1 MTKTTQT
8 ISEPQTDSRM
18 KWITIGLL
26 WFVFLFNYA
35 DRQAIF
41 SVFPLIKNELQLTDV
56 QLGVLGACFMWVYA
70 LCRPITGW
78 ITDLIS
84 RKALILG
91 SLIFW
96 SVVTAATAIAHTY
109 GQMVVCRALGGLGE
123 AFYFPAAMSMISDY
137 HGPRTRSRAMS
148 LHQSAVYAGSI
159 AGGSISALVGQ
170 HSGWRASFLLFG
182 VGGVVLGL
190 ILIFFLREPARAS
203 SHASLMNAE
212 GAAGK
217 SSIGQTLGEIF
228 KNRTAPLLIF
238 IFMGANFVAVVFLTW
253 LPTFLYNKFHMSLSM
268 AGLNATIYL
277 QAASLLGVLCGGALA
292 DRFSKRSPGGRLV
305 TQSIGLL
312 LGAPFLF
319 LMGWTI
325 SIPILILAMT
335 CFGYFKGIYDANII
349 ASLYD
354 VVPAERRGA
363 AAGIANSLGWLG
375 GGTAPVIIA
384 VGSSHFGMG
393 ACISA
398 TAAIYLVIG
407 IIMLVAGKRLGRGAG
422 STPQQIPA

>member
-1 MTKTTQT
+1 MNTAQASIGSETDNRTK
-8 ISEPQTDSRM
+8 
-18 KWITIGLL
+18 WVTIGLL

-41 SVFPLIKNELQLTDV
+41 SLFPLIKTELHLTDV
-56 QLGVLGACFMWVYA
+56 ELGILGACFMWVYA
-70 LCRPITGW
+70 LCGPITGW
-78 ITDLIS
+78 ITDLVS
-84 RKALILG
+84 RKTLILG

-96 SVVTAATAIAHTY
+96 SVVTGATAIAHTY
-109 GQMVVCRALGGLGE
+109 GEMVLCRALGGLGE

-148 LHQSAVYAGSI
+148 FHQSAVYAGSI
-159 AGGSISALVGQ
+159 AGGSLSALVGQ
-170 HSGWRASFLLFG
+170 HSGWRASFVVFG
-182 VGGVVLGL
+182 AGGVLLGL
-190 ILIFFLREPARAS
+190 VLIFFLREPVRGAS
-203 SHASLMNAE
+203 DIRTSEAKETN
-212 GAAGK
+212 GAGAK
-217 SSIGQTLGEIF
+217 SSIAQILRDIF
-228 KNRTAPLLIF
+228 GNRTARLLIF

-253 LPTFLYNKFHMSLSM
+253 LPTFLYSKFHMSLSM

-277 QAASLLGVLCGGALA
+277 QVASLLGVLCGGALA
-292 DRFSKRSPGGRLV
+292 DRFSKRNSGGRLL

-312 LGAPFLF
+312 LGTPFLF

-325 SIPILILAMT
+325 SVPVLILAMT
-335 CFGYFKGIYDANII
+335 CFGYFKGLYDANII

-384 VGSSHFGMG
+384 IGSSRFGMS

-398 TAAIYLVIG
+398 TAGIYLVIG
-407 IIMLVAGKRLGRGAG
+407 AIMLSAARYLQRSAVAVQ
-422 STPQQIPA
+422 TPS

>member
-1 MTKTTQT
+1 MANTTQALNANET
-8 ISEPQTDSRM
+8 GSRT
-18 KWITIGLL
+18 KWFTIGFL

-41 SVFPLIKNELQLTDV
+41 SLFPLIKTELRLTNV
-56 QLGVLGACFMWVYA
+56 QLGILGACFMWVYA
-70 LCRPITGW
+70 LCGPITGW
-78 ITDLIS
+78 ITDLVS
-84 RKALILG
+84 RKTLILG

-96 SVVTAATAIAHTY
+96 SVVTGATAISHTY
-109 GQMVVCRALGGLGE
+109 GEMVLCRALGGLGE

-148 LHQSAVYAGSI
+148 LHQSAVYAGTI

-170 HSGWRASFLLFG
+170 HSGWRTSFVVFG
-182 VGGVVLGL
+182 AGGVLLGL
-190 ILIFFLREPARAS
+190 VLIFFLREPMRGAS
-203 SHASLMNAE
+203 DLQSQGKESVKT
-212 GAAGK
+212 K
-217 SSIGQTLGEIF
+217 SSIAQILRDIF
-228 KNRTAPLLIF
+228 GNRTARLLIF

-253 LPTFLYNKFHMSLSM
+253 LPTFLYSKFHMSLSM

-277 QAASLLGVLCGGALA
+277 QFASLFGVLCGGALA
-292 DRFSKRSPGGRLV
+292 DRFSKRSSGGRLL

-312 LGAPFLF
+312 LGTPFLF
-319 LMGWTI
+319 LMGWTV
-325 SIPILILAMT
+325 SVPILILAMT
-335 CFGYFKGIYDANII
+335 CFGYFKGLYDANII

-354 VVPAERRGA
+354 VIPAERRGA

-384 VGSSHFGMG
+384 IGASHFGMS

-407 IIMLVAGKRLGRGAG
+407 ILMLSAARHLGKLNLV
-422 STPQQIPA
+422 SQ